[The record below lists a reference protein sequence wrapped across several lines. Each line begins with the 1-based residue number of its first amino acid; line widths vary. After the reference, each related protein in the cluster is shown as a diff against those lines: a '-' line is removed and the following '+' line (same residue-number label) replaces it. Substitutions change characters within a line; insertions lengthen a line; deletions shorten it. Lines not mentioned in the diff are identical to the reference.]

1 MENSKSRKKIKPTEK
16 EIKRAKELKRLRL
29 KCGLSLDDVAQKLD
43 ISKVTLSR
51 YESTDIT
58 NIPMG
63 NIEQLAKIY
72 KTTPAYLM
80 GWAEDE
86 KQKPEIPEVDTTV
99 LTPEELAEFNR
110 VTQTNQLLFFND
122 IGDDDHD
129 MAVFKNVVINILLK
143 QRKKKERE

>member
-16 EIKRAKELKRLRL
+16 EIKRARL
-29 KCGLSLDDVAQKLD
+29 KYGLSLDDVAQKLD

-51 YESTDIT
+51 YENTDIT

-72 KTTPAYLM
+72 KTTPTHLM
-80 GWAEDE
+80 GWVEDE
-86 KQKPEIPEVDTTV
+86 KQEPEIPEVDTSV
-99 LTPEELAEFNR
+99 LTPEELAEFNK

-129 MAVFKNVVINILLK
+129 MAIFKNVVIDILLK
-143 QRKKKERE
+143 QRKKKEEE

>member
-29 KCGLSLDDVAQKLD
+29 KYGLSLDDVAQKLD

-51 YESTDIT
+51 YENTDIT

-72 KTTPAYLM
+72 KTTPTHLM
-80 GWAEDE
+80 GWVEDE
-86 KQKPEIPEVDTTV
+86 KQESEIPVVDTSV
-99 LTPEELAEFNR
+99 LTPEELEEFNK

-129 MAVFKNVVINILLK
+129 MAVFKNVVIDILLK
-143 QRKKKERE
+143 QRKKKEEE